1 MRNVIFSCRR
11 LGCSAWNK
19 YLLHEGAL
27 PNELCQDTEH
37 RGWSHSK
44 TVASS

>member
-1 MRNVIFSCRR
+1 MRNVIFLCRG
-11 LGCSAWNK
+11 LCCSAWNK
-19 YLLHEGAL
+19 YLLQGAL

-37 RGWSHSK
+37 RGWSRSE